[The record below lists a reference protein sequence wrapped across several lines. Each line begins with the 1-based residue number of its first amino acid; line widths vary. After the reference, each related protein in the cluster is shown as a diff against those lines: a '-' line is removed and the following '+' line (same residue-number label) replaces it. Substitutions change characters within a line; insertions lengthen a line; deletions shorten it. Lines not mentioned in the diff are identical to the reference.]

1 MVRRRNGWQV
11 ALIAACMLVLNVAVS
26 AFALGAMPNP
36 PQLDVFGNP
45 ICSSAEHSDTGDHGG
60 GHGQP
65 TDCCLLGCSMS
76 SQLLVTAPSDAGWV
90 LPIPVS
96 SDGLRSLS
104 SKVRFRAREN
114 YSGYPRAPPT
124 LIS

>member
-1 MVRRRNGWQV
+1 MGRRRNGWQV
-11 ALIAACMLVLNVAVS
+11 ALIAAFVLVLHVVGG

-45 ICSSAEHSDTGDHGG
+45 ICMGAQHSDTGDHDG

-76 SQLLVTAPSDAGWV
+76 SQLLAAATSDASWV
-90 LPIPVS
+90 RPIPVS
-96 SDGLRSLS
+96 SDGLQSLS
-104 SKVRFRAREN
+104 STVRIHAREN
-114 YSGYPRAPPT
+114 YSGYPRAPPA